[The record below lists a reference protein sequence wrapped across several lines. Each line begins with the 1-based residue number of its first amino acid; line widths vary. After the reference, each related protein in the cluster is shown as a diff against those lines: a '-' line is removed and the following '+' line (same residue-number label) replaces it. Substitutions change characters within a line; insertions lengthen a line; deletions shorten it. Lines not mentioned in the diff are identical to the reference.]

1 MAALCAA
8 AIVAV
13 SATVTVGFKL
23 ALLDSALQLSSDG
36 RSPSRISSE
45 GVAQKWSGS
54 VPDEATLSE
63 PAEAS
68 EPSEPALDMDEE
80 IHRAMDADPFE
91 LELEI
96 ERELL
101 SEQGL

>member
-1 MAALCAA
+1 MGKDVIKAAVRKAFA
-8 AIVAV
+8 RYRSAIADVYGLRGPVAR
-13 SATVTVGFKL
+13 AVT
-23 ALLDSALQLSSDG
+23 Q
-36 RSPSRISSE
+36 
-45 GVAQKWSGS
+45 

-63 PAEAS
+63 PAEPP

-80 IHRAMDADPFE
+80 IQRATDADPFE